1 MASKVKAV
9 LDACVLHPF
18 HLRNLFLQLAVDDVI
33 DLFWSDEIS
42 REWLRSVSARVATA
56 PMERLLGQLAKMNS
70 VLPSANVQGWE
81 RHLGDIRGLPDDNDR
96 HVVAAA
102 RQAGADYIVTWNT
115 AHFPQAI
122 LGPLHVAA
130 ISPDDFLVDLL
141 EADAEAVIDVVERAR
156 LNLTKSAPGARDY
169 LDILANQRVTRFVG
183 RFRVLVGGAS
193 ET

>member
-42 REWLRSVSARVATA
+42 REWLRSVSERVTTA
-56 PMERLLGQLAKMNS
+56 PMERLLGQLAKMTA
-70 VLPSANVQGWE
+70 VLPNASVQGWE
-81 RHLGDIRGLPDDNDR
+81 RHLADIPALPDDKDR

-102 RQAGADYIVTWNT
+102 RQAGAEYIVTWNM
-115 AHFPQAI
+115 AHFPKAI

-130 ISPDDFLVDLL
+130 TNPDDFLVALL
-141 EADAEAVIDVVERAR
+141 GADAELVIDVVERAR
-156 LNLTKSAPGARDY
+156 LNLTKSAPSLRDY
-169 LDILANQRVTRFVG
+169 LDILANQKVTKFVG
-183 RFRVLVGGAS
+183 QLRSLSGSAS
-193 ET
+193 ES